1 MKKIILY
8 MLVFLASGM
17 AACFDD
23 DTTLGTDFIPDI
35 AISGLRDTSIVSFSG
50 NLLEITPEIVTE
62 YDESELSYAW
72 YLAYGQTDPFE
83 PAKQEKIGE
92 EKTLSYEVNLSTG
105 EYNIFLVVTA
115 ENYDYSRRAK
125 MKLSATT
132 AFSEG
137 YYILK
142 ETADGRSELDLAVGS
157 DLNEDLMTARFGAP
171 LEGAPF
177 NLTVTYG
184 QCYIDEE
191 TQEMAYTKGISVF
204 TEESVHIFSAEDLD
218 QVHDPSTMFYAGE
231 PQEGERFYSV
241 VQDGLSMYLL
251 TNKGL
256 YHTNAGGEFIPGFED
271 VYTGKYGVPQGT
283 CASKHAQLMRANFNF
298 SVVYWNEAERSL
310 YWGDAVDSQPLN
322 YELPEGMDAA
332 TVECMASGTNYVGG
346 VETVWFLLR
355 DAADNRCLVIPK
367 DTKSEC
373 GIVEIDPATRFA
385 KAEVVA
391 GNTRSATAIYF
402 VSDNRLWAYRLDGT
416 SEYEIPLP
424 GVEGAIT
431 YVSNPFVS
439 VGEVNLNSLVVVTET
454 GGKYNLYIFGK
465 DNLVGGAPQRA
476 VEPLTGTGEVKSV
489 RYLSGEKFLLSDMTY
504 GDCTAIPWTD

>member
-8 MLVFLASGM
+8 MLILLATGM

-35 AISGLRDTSIVSFSG
+35 EISGLRDTSIVSFSG
-50 NLLEITPEIVTE
+50 NLLEITPEITTE

-72 YLAYGQTDPFE
+72 YLDYGQKSPDE
-83 PAKQEKIGE
+83 PAKQEKIGV

-115 ENYDYSRRAK
+115 EEYDYSRRAK

-132 AFSEG
+132 AFSKG
-137 YYILK
+137 YYVLK
-142 ETADGRSELDLAVGS
+142 ETADGRSELDLANGS

-204 TEESVHIFSAEDLD
+204 TDKSVHIFSADDLRLV
-218 QVHDPSTMFYAGE
+218 QDPSTMFYAGE

-241 VQDGLSMYLL
+241 AQNGSSMYLF

-256 YHTNAGGEFIPGFED
+256 YYASAGGEFIPGYEN

-283 CASKHAQLMRANFNF
+283 CASKHAQMLRANFNF
-298 SVVYWNEAERSL
+298 AVAYWNEAERLL
-310 YWGDAVDSQPLN
+310 YWGNTVDSQPLN

-332 TVECMASGTNYVGG
+332 TVECLARGTNYVGG

-355 DAADNRCLVIPK
+355 DAANNRCLVLPK
-367 DTKSEC
+367 DSKSEC
-373 GIVEIDPATRFA
+373 GIVEIDPALRFA
-385 KAEVVA
+385 KAEIMA

-402 VSDNRLWAYRLDGT
+402 ISDNHLWAYRLDGT

-424 GVEGAIT
+424 GVEGTIT
-431 YVSNPFVS
+431 YVSNPFIS
-439 VGEVNLNSLVVVTET
+439 VAEVNLNSLVVVTET
-454 GGKYNLYIFGK
+454 GENYNLYIFGK

-476 VEPLTGTGEVKSV
+476 VEPLTGTGKVKSV
-489 RYLSGEKFLLSDMTY
+489 RYLSGEKFNLGDMTY
-504 GDCTAIPWTD
+504 GDCIAIPWTD